1 MPIFI
6 YLYLKLKKNEKQKK
20 NIALSEQFQN
30 PKEKNVERVKIDTY
44 NTQIQYTAHFPGKK
58 GKR

>member
-1 MPIFI
+1 M
-6 YLYLKLKKNEKQKK
+6 KNKKK

-44 NTQIQYTAHFPGKK
+44 NTQIQYTAHFPGIVQALQKVAE
-58 GKR
+58 